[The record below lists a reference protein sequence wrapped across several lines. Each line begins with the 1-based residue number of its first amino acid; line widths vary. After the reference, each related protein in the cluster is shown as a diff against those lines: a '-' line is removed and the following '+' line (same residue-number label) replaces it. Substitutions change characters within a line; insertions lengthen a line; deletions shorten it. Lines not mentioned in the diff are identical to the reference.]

1 MNHPLKTWLSQKC
14 YPVIKSGCQAI
25 MIPSNFELRFYL
37 HFQVK
42 GTLLTI
48 ACVAGRILHVTAFVL
63 AAPIPW
69 S

>member
-1 MNHPLKTWLSQKC
+1 
-14 YPVIKSGCQAI
+14 

-42 GTLLTI
+42 GTLLTV
-48 ACVAGRILHVTAFVL
+48 ASVAGRILHVTAFVL
-63 AAPIPW
+63 AAPIPR